1 MKDSEN
7 KQSLAEILKHPMATM
22 IMGFFLTGVIGTSIT
37 NYYSMKQR
45 EEKRHIEM
53 VETNKKTVALLASL
67 NAERLAQAEMLLNA
81 LERGNTES
89 IKKLVKMYRETELR
103 WKSESTPALMA
114 ARQVLPD
121 EKYYRFREYMENEYR
136 TQFLVPISLCLELAE
151 QAIENAS
158 PVDEVLTSCRAKEYL
173 KHAGQCNTAVLDVLY
188 EMAKSTIDDDSTD
201 KLEEQKRIHKK
212 RISKS
217 CAPLKEQPVIM

>member
-1 MKDSEN
+1 MKDTEN
-7 KQSLAEILKHPMATM
+7 KHSWAEILKHPMATL
-22 IMGFFLTGVIGTSIT
+22 IMGFFLTGVVGTGIT

-53 VETNKKTVALLASL
+53 VETNKKTVSLLASL
-67 NAERLAQAEMLLNA
+67 NAERLAQAEMLFNA

-89 IKKLVKMYRETELR
+89 IKKLIKMYRETELR

-136 TQFLVPISLCLELAE
+136 TQFLVPIGLCLELAD
-151 QAIENAS
+151 QAIRNGN
-158 PVDEVLTSCRAKEYL
+158 PVDGILTSCRAREYL
-173 KHAGQCNTAVLDVLY
+173 KHAGQCNTAVLDTLY
-188 EMAKSTIDDDSTD
+188 EMAKGTIDDYSTD
-201 KLEEQKRIHKK
+201 RLEEQKRRLCH
-212 RISKS
+212 R
-217 CAPLKEQPVIM
+217 